1 MTCSP
6 NNFPRGKKV
15 DLNGTGTEVYAYQY
29 ANIMFKHKL
38 RTYKVKLDAQMT

>member
-15 DLNGTGTEVYAYQY
+15 DLNSTGTKVYAYQY
-29 ANIMFKHKL
+29 ANIMIKDEL
-38 RTYKVKLDAQMT
+38 CVYRVKLYA

>member
-15 DLNGTGTEVYAYQY
+15 DLNGTGTKVYAYQY

-38 RTYKVKLDAQMT
+38 HKHKAKLYA